1 MTRSPWTLSAVGVML
16 AGLAGCAM
24 LRPDAPVADPR
35 VAGSLPVTDAAAAP
49 TVGVLPHPEL
59 PPQGLMSPSAVARES
74 GSPASPAAQ
83 VAAAREPA
91 TAAAGAPSAAQ
102 GGSARRATDTRR
114 APTSAKSTPA
124 APSRAQPTRA
134 HSAGALPAADTAGP
148 TVTTFV
154 YSDAPTRVVR
164 GTPRDEAPAPAG
176 RVPEG
181 FNPYRIAFAPGAY
194 RCELGRSV
202 QVRSV
207 SADLRT
213 TVLGWGRDDYT
224 LRSVEA
230 RSGALRYEDPASG
243 LAWIVLK
250 DRSML
255 LDTRAGQR
263 LANAC
268 RSAA

>member
-1 MTRSPWTLSAVGVML
+1 MRRAPWTLSAFGVLL
-16 AGLAGCAM
+16 AGTTSGCAS
-24 LRPDAPVADPR
+24 LWPA
-35 VAGSLPVTDAAAAP
+35 AGALEVPAAATAP
-49 TVGVLPHPEL
+49 APGPSAPLALSPYPEA
-59 PPQGLMSPSAVARES
+59 PPQGLPSAPLLAEA
-74 GSPASPAAQ
+74 PIAPAA
-83 VAAAREPA
+83 ADR
-91 TAAAGAPSAAQ
+91 GAPSASPIA
-102 GGSARRATDTRR
+102 SAPSGARAAPRAAPGARPTRGAADAR
-114 APTSAKSTPA
+114 PVPA
-124 APSRAQPTRA
+124 AARAGQQAAER
-134 HSAGALPAADTAGP
+134 PAADTAGP

-154 YSDAPTRVVR
+154 YADAPAPVRREATRNA
-164 GTPRDEAPAPAG
+164 APAAPAG

-202 QVRSV
+202 QVRTV

-213 TVLGWGRDDYT
+213 TVLGWGREEYT
-224 LRSVEA
+224 LRSVDA

-243 LAWIVLK
+243 LVWIVLK